1 MVSITN
7 RHRKHLEMT
16 PPSATT
22 IRLFPQF
29 YLRPNP
35 VFPRPAGL
43 TLLEL
48 LVVLTILIALSGI
61 VVATLPGL
69 LRQTQLTASATNL
82 QEIDAGIRRS
92 QLMNRG
98 SIGDRFDSLIASTGN
113 LNGVLAEYTGLAD
126 EISAVSLTAEDV
138 AALAQIGVT
147 ELVPADKSPQNVTFD
162 SHQQPS
168 VKISASSKVAAIRS
182 DLSPVVAR
190 ALWNMEPPADGE
202 LLVFGL
208 GSQCSLVGRST
219 TAVFAEAPL
228 YLSDQPTG
236 GPQTTYARFLV
247 VVELKRESSRRSSAR
262 YIGPVVAS
270 TKGLQ
275 GLSGQ
280 LEDFYATQ

>member
-1 MVSITN
+1 MKQEILYPAMISGSSRERQVSGFL
-7 RHRKHLEMT
+7 K
-16 PPSATT
+16 SS
-22 IRLFPQF
+22 
-29 YLRPNP
+29 
-35 VFPRPAGL
+35 GL

-82 QEIDAGIRRS
+82 KEIDAGIRRS
-92 QLMNRG
+92 QLMNQG

-113 LNGVLAEYTGLAD
+113 LNGGLADYIGLAD

-138 AALAQIGVT
+138 TALAQIGVT
-147 ELVPADKSPQNVTFD
+147 ELIPAEKSPQNATFD

-168 VKISASSKVAAIRS
+168 VRISASAKVAAIKPERS
-182 DLSPVVAR
+182 LTVSR
-190 ALWNMEPPADGE
+190 ALWNMDPPSNGA

-208 GSQCSLVGRST
+208 GNQCSLVGQAST
-219 TAVFAEAPL
+219 AMFAEAPL
-228 YLSDQPTG
+228 YLSDQPTAN
-236 GPQTTYARFLV
+236 PQATYARFLV
-247 VVELKRESSRRSSAR
+247 VVELKRESSQRSAAR

-270 TKGLQ
+270 SKGIQ